1 MIKINHKSENKQ
13 NDFVAEN
20 LPELNTVLNKTDFS
34 LQDIEYLLTLSD
46 DNQIEELRKKA
57 YSVMLENCGDKVYM
71 RGLVEFSNYCIND
84 CYYCGIR
91 KSNTSVSRYI
101 LKKDEIIES
110 AMWSI
115 KQGYGS
121 VVLQSGERS
130 DNEFIEF
137 VCDVVREIKEKSKSD
152 VLPNGAGITL
162 CVGEQTLDNYKKLFS
177 AGAHRYLLRIESTN
191 PEIFSKI
198 HPPYQSLDNRIKC
211 LDYLKEAGFQVGT
224 GVMIGIPGQTNQD
237 LARDILFLKD
247 IDIDMIGMGPFI
259 PHNQT
264 PMSENDYPW
273 DKERNYKLALNMIAV
288 VRLVLKDVNI
298 ASTTALQA
306 INDEGREAGLLFGAN
321 IIMPQ
326 NTPVAVRKEYQLYDG
341 KPCLDDEIEHCTNC
355 INFRIL
361 STGREIALNDYGD
374 SKHFLKKN
382 K

>member
-1 MIKINHKSENKQ
+1 MINYPIDADNSRLQK
-13 NDFVAEN
+13 
-20 LPELNTVLNKTDFS
+20 VLNQTEFS
-34 LQDIEYLLTLSD
+34 IEDITYLLSLTD
-46 DNQIEELRKKA
+46 AEQVEKLRKKA
-57 YSVMLENCGDKVYM
+57 YSVMLDNCGDKVYM

-91 KSNTSVSRYI
+91 KSNTNISRYT
-101 LKKDEIIES
+101 LKREEIIES

-121 VVLQSGERS
+121 VVLQSGERN
-130 DNEFIEF
+130 DQAFVDF
-137 VCDVVREIKEKSKSD
+137 VCDVVSEIKEKSKSET
-152 VLPNGAGITL
+152 LPNGAGITL
-162 CVGEQTLDNYKKLFS
+162 CIGEQTLDNYRKLFA

-191 PEIFSKI
+191 PEIFAKI
-198 HPPYQSLDNRIKC
+198 HPPEQSLENRKKC
-211 LDYLKEAGFQVGT
+211 LNYLHTAGFQVGT
-224 GVMIGIPGQTNQD
+224 GVMIGIPGQTLED
-237 LARDILFLKD
+237 LARDIMFIKQY
-247 IDIDMIGMGPFI
+247 DIDMIGMGPFI

-264 PMSENDYPW
+264 PMSENDFPW

-361 STGREIALNDYGD
+361 STGREIALNEYGD
-374 SKHFLKKN
+374 SKHFIKK

>member
-1 MIKINHKSENKQ
+1 MQNSNIENKLSSILSQ
-13 NDFVAEN
+13 SE
-20 LPELNTVLNKTDFS
+20 FS
-34 LQDIEYLLTLSD
+34 VEDIAYLLSLTD
-46 DNQIEELRKKA
+46 AEQIEELRKKA

-91 KSNTSVSRYI
+91 KSNSAVGRYT
-101 LKKDEIIES
+101 LKKEEILES
-110 AMWSI
+110 ALWSI

-121 VVLQSGERS
+121 VVLQSGERN
-130 DNEFIEF
+130 DDAFIDF
-137 VCDVVREIKEKSKSD
+137 VCDVVNEIKERTKSEA
-152 VLPNGAGITL
+152 LPNGAGVTL
-162 CVGEQTLDNYKKLFS
+162 CIGEQTLENYKKLFA

-191 PEIFSKI
+191 PEIFAKI
-198 HPPYQSLDNRIKC
+198 HPPELSLEHRKQC
-211 LDYLKEAGFQVGT
+211 LNYLREVGFQVGT
-224 GVMIGIPGQTNQD
+224 GVMIGIPGQSLED

-247 IDIDMIGMGPFI
+247 YDIDMVGMGPFI

-264 PMSENDYPW
+264 PMSEDVYPW

-306 INDEGREAGLLFGAN
+306 INDEGREAGLMFGAN

-341 KPCLDDEIEHCTNC
+341 KPCLEDDIEHCTNC

-361 STGREIALNDYGD
+361 STDRRIALNEYGD
-374 SKHFLKKN
+374 SKHFMKK